1 VSSERIESSDQ
12 GTTGTDA
19 ADSDVTRRA
28 RTAAEERDQMGD
40 SQDPEVLAAQIEA
53 TRDDLAE
60 TLDLIA
66 DKVSPKKVA
75 ARGRK
80 QVTDTVKEK
89 AALAKDV
96 VTEKAAI
103 AKEAVTEKTA
113 SAKEAVAE
121 RRASS
126 TTTETETVVVPVTG
140 APLGTDGLAGEPTY
154 GAGAYSTSTTSG
166 YGTAGTARTGSAG
179 GSFGAQLSQGWST
192 YVAPGGQVR
201 KEVLGGGAAALAAL
215 LLSLLGKR
223 RRNKRSLRLK

>member
-1 VSSERIESSDQ
+1 MCSSD
-12 GTTGTDA
+12 
-19 ADSDVTRRA
+19 
-28 RTAAEERDQMGD
+28 
-40 SQDPEVLAAQIEA
+40 L
-53 TRDDLAE
+53 LAE

-75 ARGRK
+75 ARSRK

-96 VTEKAAI
+96 VAEKAAS

-126 TTTETETVVVPVTG
+126 TTTETVVVPVTG
-140 APLGTDGLAGEPTY
+140 APLGTDGLSATQPTY
-154 GAGAYSTSTTSG
+154 GAGAYTSG
-166 YGTAGTARTGSAG
+166 SSTGGTARTG
-179 GSFGAQLSQGWST
+179 GSFGTQLSQGWST

-201 KEVLGGGAAALAAL
+201 KEVLGGGAAALVAL
-215 LLSLLGKR
+215 LLAALKR
-223 RRNKRSLRLK
+223 RRSNKRLG